1 MGKLGLGASTAL
13 VAGNMIGSGIFLLP
27 AGLAVYGKLGLVGWC
42 CASVGALLL
51 ASVFR
56 QLGVIQPD
64 APGGPYAYVRRAF
77 GDLPGFAVAWGYWV
91 SIWCTNAAIAVA
103 CVGYL
108 GVFFPVL
115 ASNALAS
122 AMSGVGLI
130 VIFTAIN
137 SAEIRKVAAVQ
148 SLTTV
153 LKVLPLLALGILG
166 LAHLN
171 LEHLW
176 HEGTYKGGV
185 LSGITSATTFTLF
198 AFLGVESAAISS
210 ARIRHPARNMGRA
223 SLLGTLL
230 TVLVYLLGTLAVMGV
245 VPPEVLMESEAPFAD
260 AAGTLWGSQARTV
273 MAAAAVVATLG
284 ALNGWLFIQGEF
296 PMAVADDGLFPAVFA
311 KRNRMGIPFVG
322 IAVSSALACAVLL
335 FRFSDS
341 LVDTFTFMM
350 TLSTLSALLPYLLSA
365 LALRHFLHGR
375 TGGAKGRWLGA
386 VTVVF
391 CVWVIF
397 GCGGEVLL
405 YGGILLGVGL
415 CLHAARTAIRN
426 RL

>member
-1 MGKLGLGASTAL
+1 
-13 VAGNMIGSGIFLLP
+13 
-27 AGLAVYGKLGLVGWC
+27 
-42 CASVGALLL
+42 
-51 ASVFR
+51 
-56 QLGVIQPD
+56 
-64 APGGPYAYVRRAF
+64 
-77 GDLPGFAVAWGYWV
+77 
-91 SIWCTNAAIAVA
+91 
-103 CVGYL
+103 
-108 GVFFPVL
+108 
-115 ASNALAS
+115 
-122 AMSGVGLI
+122 
-130 VIFTAIN
+130 
-137 SAEIRKVAAVQ
+137 
-148 SLTTV
+148 
-153 LKVLPLLALGILG
+153 
-166 LAHLN
+166 
-171 LEHLW
+171 
-176 HEGTYKGGV
+176 
-185 LSGITSATTFTLF
+185 
-198 AFLGVESAAISS
+198 
-210 ARIRHPARNMGRA
+210 
-223 SLLGTLL
+223 LL

-365 LALRHFLHGR
+365 LALRHFLRGR

>member
-1 MGKLGLGASTAL
+1 MANSVWWGGVALRLGRCCWRVFFVSWAL
-13 VAGNMIGSGIFLLP
+13 YSPMRP
-27 AGLAVYGKLGLVGWC
+27 VGHMHMFD
-42 CASVGALLL
+42 ALLVTCL
-51 ASVFR
+51 
-56 QLGVIQPD
+56 
-64 APGGPYAYVRRAF
+64 
-77 GDLPGFAVAWGYWV
+77 DLPWPGDIGCRFGAPMQPLPWPVWGTW
-91 SIWCTNAAIAVA
+91 
-103 CVGYL
+103 

-260 AAGTLWGSQARTV
+260 A
-273 MAAAAVVATLG
+273 
-284 ALNGWLFIQGEF
+284 
-296 PMAVADDGLFPAVFA
+296 
-311 KRNRMGIPFVG
+311 
-322 IAVSSALACAVLL
+322 
-335 FRFSDS
+335 
-341 LVDTFTFMM
+341 
-350 TLSTLSALLPYLLSA
+350 
-365 LALRHFLHGR
+365 GR
-375 TGGAKGRWLGA
+375 GP
-386 VTVVF
+386 
-391 CVWVIF
+391 
-397 GCGGEVLL
+397 CGGVKPEL
-405 YGGILLGVGL
+405 
-415 CLHAARTAIRN
+415 
-426 RL
+426 